1 MQIAIK
7 YCGGCNCTYQRGQAI
22 KKLKNLFP
30 EHNYVV
36 GDENWVYDIWLVVCG
51 CEKKCVE
58 IQKLVAS
65 VRVFVVCSEED
76 FQNLFK
82 VLKQFKKQDDQIWKK
97 KVCKKGDTAA
107 FSKTFYWEDAH
118 AFSRLTGDSNRLHLN
133 YDFAQMHRFEQ
144 PVMHGILVSSLMST
158 VMGTQLPGEGTV
170 LMDEQVTYKKP
181 VYSGD
186 TIMASVVLTEI
197 KEYTDCYIGTLK
209 GKCVNQSHETVAEG
223 VYHQYMD
230 KKFFELGE

>member
-118 AFSRLTGDSNRLHLN
+118 AFSRLTGDCPH
-133 YDFAQMHRFEQ
+133 
-144 PVMHGILVSSLMST
+144 
-158 VMGTQLPGEGTV
+158 
-170 LMDEQVTYKKP
+170 
-181 VYSGD
+181 
-186 TIMASVVLTEI
+186 
-197 KEYTDCYIGTLK
+197 
-209 GKCVNQSHETVAEG
+209 
-223 VYHQYMD
+223 
-230 KKFFELGE
+230 

>member
-7 YCGGCNCTYQRGQAI
+7 YCGGCNCTYQRGQAV
-22 KKLKNLFP
+22 KRLKALFP

-51 CEKKCVE
+51 CDKKCVE
-58 IQKLVAS
+58 FQKLTAS
-65 VRVFVVCSEED
+65 VRKFVVGSEVE
-76 FQNLFK
+76 FQELFR
-82 VLKQFKKQDDQIWKK
+82 VLKQYKSQDGQIIQR
-97 KVCKKGDTAA
+97 KVCKIGDTAL
-107 FSKTFYWEDAH
+107 FSKSFYWEDAH

-133 YDFAQMHRFEQ
+133 YDFAHQHRFEQ

-186 TIMASVVLTEI
+186 TITASVELIELKELTA
-197 KEYTDCYIGTLK
+197 CYIGTLK
-209 GKCVNQSHETVAEG
+209 GKCVNQNQEIVAEG
-223 VYHQYMD
+223 IYHQYMD
-230 KKFFELGE
+230 KKFFESGE